1 MITRCPIFLFLP
13 VLSFYFCCFRL
24 GGFGSGFQPIFPI
37 GSFSEIL
44 WVREQLAYDIY
55 KCLSSLIC
63 LVTVETKSKWEPEL
77 KTNWQ
82 RLNWNLN
89 SSRESILSHSPFQLK
104 FWTGY
109 TVFFVGKDTSLKKKS
124 QYLSIL
130 KTDIR

>member
-1 MITRCPIFLFLP
+1 MRVITRYPIFLFLP

-77 KTNWQ
+77 KTN
-82 RLNWNLN
+82 
-89 SSRESILSHSPFQLK
+89 
-104 FWTGY
+104 
-109 TVFFVGKDTSLKKKS
+109 
-124 QYLSIL
+124 
-130 KTDIR
+130 